1 MSERTRNRD
10 PVISVVI
17 PAYNRER
24 TIGRAIQSALAQ
36 SRPPAEIIVVD
47 DGSTDGTGDV
57 IAAHGDQ
64 VRHVRQPNAGAA
76 AARNRGVEEA
86 TAPWVA
92 FLDSDDQW
100 FDDHLETM
108 AAAIAATD
116 GAAGFYFADTQRPL
130 AEGGGSLWDLGG
142 FAVDDGHVLVD
153 DATDW
158 VMMALQPTMVQS
170 SVFDR
175 DRYLAVGGMW
185 DALRIREDTH
195 LYFVMGIGGSAC
207 AVAGGGVQLG
217 GDESGG
223 GRLTVDLGPDTRD
236 WWVLTRR
243 LYADVVSRFPA
254 VAPHHRR
261 ELRSR
266 LAAADVSLAQDD
278 WRSGRGA
285 LPAARHLVRG
295 VCVAPAHLTARA
307 VRKAGRTVRGSGS
320 VAATT
325 DAPSV
330 ERLGGSTRR
339 PRVTIGVPVWN
350 GADHL
355 EDCLDSLLAQTY
367 DDIEILISDN
377 ASTDRT
383 QEICLAYC
391 ERDPRVVYH
400 RQRRNI
406 GASANYN
413 YLVHQARG
421 ELFRWAAHDD
431 LCAPAFVEKCVA
443 ALDASPSDVL
453 AFTGTT
459 FIDADGAV
467 LGKHD
472 TPMCWRNAP
481 TATGRLRDLLVGDLV
496 LGDYRATLLLKCLP
510 QYGVMRTSALL
521 QTQLMGNYGS
531 SDMVLLVDLALLG
544 GFAEVDEYLF
554 FFRVHE
560 GSSREANET
569 VEELAQWYDPSQGDR
584 YPMPWTMVLNG
595 FVRGVVR
602 SSVRPSEKAISLAL
616 VGRWF
621 LAHRR
626 WRIIGGE
633 LKRRARQRWSSLPLA
648 TSKTRQDDGAQAPA
662 AGSHLG

>member
-1 MSERTRNRD
+1 VSAPDTSEPR
-10 PVISVVI
+10 ISVVI

-24 TIGRAIQSALAQ
+24 TVGRAIRSALAQ
-36 SRPPAEIIVVD
+36 RRPPAEISVFD
-47 DGSTDGTGDV
+47 DGSTDGTAEE

-76 AARNRGVEEA
+76 AARNRGVEVA
-86 TAPWVA
+86 AAPWIA

-100 FDDHLETM
+100 FDDHLEKM
-108 AAAIAATD
+108 SAAIIATD
-116 GAAGFYFADTQRPL
+116 GMAGFYFADTQRPL
-130 AEGGGSLWDLGG
+130 AEGGGSLWDMGG
-142 FAVDDGHVLVD
+142 FTVDDGHLLVD

-158 VMMALQPTMVQS
+158 VMMGLQPTMVQS
-170 SVFDR
+170 SVFAR
-175 DRYLAVGGMW
+175 DRYVAVDGMW

-217 GDESGG
+217 GDEGG
-223 GRLTVDLGPDTRD
+223 GRLTVDLGPETRD
-236 WWVLTRR
+236 WWQLTRL
-243 LYADVVSRFPA
+243 LYADVLSRFPA

-266 LAAADVSLAQDD
+266 LAAADVYLAQDD

-295 VCVAPAHLTARA
+295 VRVAPAHLTARA
-307 VRKAGRTVRGSGS
+307 VRKAGRTVRGFGQ
-320 VAATT
+320 VAVTPT
-325 DAPSV
+325 DATSV
-330 ERLGGSTRR
+330 EGDGGSTRR

-383 QEICLAYC
+383 QEICRAYC

-400 RQRRNI
+400 RHPRNI

-413 YLVHQARG
+413 HLVHRARG

-431 LCAPAFVEKCVA
+431 VCAPAFVEKCVA

-453 AFTGTT
+453 SVAGTT

-481 TATGRLRDLLVGDLV
+481 TASGRLRDLLVGDLV

-544 GFAEVDEYLF
+544 GFAEVDEHLF

-569 VEELAQWYDPSQGDR
+569 VEDLAQWYDPSHGDR
-584 YPMPWTMVLNG
+584 YPLPWTTVLNG
-595 FVRGVVR
+595 LVRAVLR
-602 SSVRPSEKAISLAL
+602 SSVPPSEKARSLAL
-616 VGRWF
+616 VARWL

-633 LKRRARQRWSSLPLA
+633 LKRRARERWSGLPLA
-648 TSKTRQDDGAQAPA
+648 RRRTRHDGGQAPA